1 MPPTPLPPRYD
12 PPAEDPRWRDW
23 MRSALFS
30 PEDKANL
37 LRPRSNATKL
47 PYPFRPAPQG
57 NVALGAK
64 AKAALSAHIEAFE
77 ERLSEDDSPGIRE
90 MLIDDARV
98 VYDAELKACG
108 EESEDAFLLYLLRPV
123 RFKKDD
129 KFVKFSDDTEWF
141 DPVVDFYDDAS
152 YEILC
157 HEPLSAAAFKTFAAH
172 VSTYPGCA
180 AKQTAD
186 VKRKFKGAKVA
197 VSREG
202 SAASRAST
210 RWKLTPDQAAA
221 KTFYDTRVDDVGV
234 PPAGEHDG
242 VGMPAP
248 ISRRRPTALERVL
261 GPETTE
267 KTPERNLGFQYDY
280 DETPPGSD
288 DMFAPPPKD
297 IDWQDRGY
305 FM

>member
-1 MPPTPLPPRYD
+1 
-12 PPAEDPRWRDW
+12 

-47 PYPFRPAPQG
+47 PYPFKPAPQG
-57 NVALGAK
+57 NVELGAK

-77 ERLSEDDSPGIRE
+77 ERLSENDSPGIRE

-123 RFKKDD
+123 RKKDGN
-129 KFVKFSDDTEWF
+129 KFSDDTEWF
-141 DPVVDFYDDAS
+141 DPVVDTYDDAS
-152 YEILC
+152 YKILC

-202 SAASRAST
+202 SAAARAST

-221 KTFYDTRVDDVGV
+221 KTFYDMRVDAVGV

-248 ISRRRPTALERVL
+248 IVRRRPTALERVWVPRRRRRL
-261 GPETTE
+261 PSATWASSTT
-267 KTPERNLGFQYDY
+267 T
-280 DETPPGSD
+280 ETPPGSD

-297 IDWQDRGY
+297 IDWRDRGY